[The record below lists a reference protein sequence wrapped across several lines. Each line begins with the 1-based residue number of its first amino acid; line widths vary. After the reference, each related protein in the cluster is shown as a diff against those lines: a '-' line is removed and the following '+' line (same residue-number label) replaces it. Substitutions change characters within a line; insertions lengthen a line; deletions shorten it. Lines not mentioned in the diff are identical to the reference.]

1 MRQFT
6 KYPSTRVNASK
17 SSKVDLLNKYLD
29 TDTWI
34 KARISEKA
42 YFKNG
47 YKNDIYWIKLL
58 DIGEEDG
65 TYVLNKVSAYK
76 PYKGNKAQRQASLTK
91 TYTVD
96 KDKITVL
103 DPVETATDDDIFGE
117 AKLSKAQIN
126 EIYEYLDDTFYSAD
140 YNQAVEN
147 VAEEFG
153 LSKSQA
159 DWIVWNW
166 TIEVKDEYEDDGE

>member
-1 MRQFT
+1 MKR
-6 KYPSTRVNASK
+6 YVGSAK
-17 SSKVDLLNKYLD
+17 SVKSDVLNKYMD

-34 KARISEKA
+34 KARVSEKA

-47 YKNDIYWIKLL
+47 HKNDLYWIKIL
-58 DIGEEDG
+58 DIGEEPD
-65 TYVLNKVSAYK
+65 TYILNKVSAYK
-76 PYKGNKAQRQASLTK
+76 PYKGNSTQRKATLIK
-91 TYTVD
+91 TYTVH

-103 DPVETATDDDIFGE
+103 DPVETAKDDDIFGE

-126 EIYEYLDDTFYSAD
+126 EIYEYLDNTFYSAD
-140 YNQAVEN
+140 FNQAVEN

-159 DWIVWNW
+159 EWMVWNW
-166 TIEVKDEYEDDGE
+166 TIEIKDDEEDGDD